1 MLHPTRPTTQHL
13 IKLRLFVSL
22 AMANSFTLLADIKA
36 CRCSTTAEV
45 RLLRFWEAP
54 NVKRGSKLM
63 GVDMLLIDEQ
73 STLMEGSVSVNLLSI
88 FIERFSEGSVY
99 TMCEFEETI
108 DDIDYKRK
116 VQVQVQDLG
125 TDVKFR
131 DDEIKEPGFIGKKRE
146 VDYVNTYPEGPI
158 NMEVVTIVL
167 MVLYT
172 WRESSSIQGI
182 SDGISDGDNNTDVE
196 LPDGVSGEV
205 RESTNANHQPSS
217 SVVPGGGR
225 LASTK
230 PVDGLNENGEKA
242 PLVTTL
248 APLSSDSLQQ
258 LNIDFNFDFYG
269 FSDERRRDFRSSP
282 LKIHTPQKGPPSES
296 QSIP

>member
-158 NMEVVTIVL
+158 NM
-167 MVLYT
+167 
-172 WRESSSIQGI
+172 
-182 SDGISDGDNNTDVE
+182 
-196 LPDGVSGEV
+196 
-205 RESTNANHQPSS
+205 
-217 SVVPGGGR
+217 
-225 LASTK
+225 
-230 PVDGLNENGEKA
+230 
-242 PLVTTL
+242 
-248 APLSSDSLQQ
+248 
-258 LNIDFNFDFYG
+258 
-269 FSDERRRDFRSSP
+269 
-282 LKIHTPQKGPPSES
+282 
-296 QSIP
+296 